1 MFKQL
6 FDIIISLFVI
16 VIISPILL
24 IISLFV
30 FLSAGR
36 PIIFKQERIGKKG
49 VPFILYKFR
58 SMKNNIMSYEKS
70 PNSGSDT
77 RFIKGGAFLREFSLD
92 ELPQL
97 DGIVFYSLFLLP
109 EQKKERDRVCKVI
122 LENKKTIFFAVEG
135 LLMSNK
141 IEHERIETI
150 WQVQKI
156 LPQCLQKMT
165 LPH

>member
-1 MFKQL
+1 MSGVRGYIFSRPFMGERVPQHVQNL
-6 FDIIISLFVI
+6 VI
-16 VIISPILL
+16 RDYCKKKGIQYL
-24 IISLFV
+24 
-30 FLSAGR
+30 LSATEYAMAGSHL
-36 PIIFKQERIGKKG
+36 
-49 VPFILYKFR
+49 ILQQ
-58 SMKNNIMSYEKS
+58 IM
-70 PNSGSDT
+70 
-77 RFIKGGAFLREFSLD
+77 D

-97 DGIVFYSLFLLP
+97 EGIVFYSLFLLP
-109 EQKKERDRVCKVI
+109 EQQKERDRVCKVI

-141 IEHERIETI
+141 FEHERIETI

>member
-1 MFKQL
+1 MSGVRRYIFSRPFMGERVPQHVQNL
-6 FDIIISLFVI
+6 VI
-16 VIISPILL
+16 RDYCKKKGIQYL
-24 IISLFV
+24 
-30 FLSAGR
+30 LSATEYAMAGSHL
-36 PIIFKQERIGKKG
+36 
-49 VPFILYKFR
+49 ILQQ
-58 SMKNNIMSYEKS
+58 IM
-70 PNSGSDT
+70 
-77 RFIKGGAFLREFSLD
+77 D

-97 DGIVFYSLFLLP
+97 EGIVFYSLFLLP
-109 EQKKERDRVCKVI
+109 EQKRDRDRVCKVI

-141 IEHERIETI
+141 IEHDRIETL

>member
-1 MFKQL
+1 MSGVRGYIFSRPFMGERVPQHVQNL
-6 FDIIISLFVI
+6 VI
-16 VIISPILL
+16 RDYCKKKGIQYL
-24 IISLFV
+24 
-30 FLSAGR
+30 LSATEYAMAGSHL
-36 PIIFKQERIGKKG
+36 
-49 VPFILYKFR
+49 ILQQ
-58 SMKNNIMSYEKS
+58 IM
-70 PNSGSDT
+70 
-77 RFIKGGAFLREFSLD
+77 D

-97 DGIVFYSLFLLP
+97 EGIVFYSLFLLP

-156 LPQCLQKMT
+156 LPQCLQTMT

>member
-1 MFKQL
+1 MSGVRGYIFSRPFMGERVPQHVQNL
-6 FDIIISLFVI
+6 VI
-16 VIISPILL
+16 RDYCKKKGIQYL
-24 IISLFV
+24 
-30 FLSAGR
+30 LSATEYAMAGSHL
-36 PIIFKQERIGKKG
+36 
-49 VPFILYKFR
+49 ILQQ
-58 SMKNNIMSYEKS
+58 IM
-70 PNSGSDT
+70 
-77 RFIKGGAFLREFSLD
+77 D

-97 DGIVFYSLFLLP
+97 EGIVFYSLFLLP

-122 LENKKTIFFAVEG
+122 LENKKTCFFAVEG

-141 IEHERIETI
+141 IEHERIETL

>member
-1 MFKQL
+1 MSGVRGYIFSRPFMGERVPQH
-6 FDIIISLFVI
+6 VQNI
-16 VIISPILL
+16 VIRDYCKKKGIQYL
-24 IISLFV
+24 
-30 FLSAGR
+30 LSATEYAMAGSHL
-36 PIIFKQERIGKKG
+36 
-49 VPFILYKFR
+49 ILQQ
-58 SMKNNIMSYEKS
+58 IM
-70 PNSGSDT
+70 
-77 RFIKGGAFLREFSLD
+77 D

-97 DGIVFYSLFLLP
+97 EGIVFYSLFLLP

-141 IEHERIETI
+141 IEHERIETL

>member
-1 MFKQL
+1 MSGVRGYIFSRPFMGERVPQHVQNL
-6 FDIIISLFVI
+6 VI
-16 VIISPILL
+16 RDYCKKKGIQYL
-24 IISLFV
+24 
-30 FLSAGR
+30 LSATEYAIAGSHL
-36 PIIFKQERIGKKG
+36 
-49 VPFILYKFR
+49 ILQQ
-58 SMKNNIMSYEKS
+58 IM
-70 PNSGSDT
+70 
-77 RFIKGGAFLREFSLD
+77 D

-97 DGIVFYSLFLLP
+97 EGIVFYSLFLLP